1 MRRLSKAGGEPTKAQ
16 RRKTGARK
24 SGITPKAV
32 RPRSSSAGRA
42 ETKGARLTRERD
54 ELLKQQAA
62 TADVLKVIS
71 RATFDL
77 PKVLNTLVES
87 AAGLCEADAGAI
99 FRPTGNH
106 SSYYLAASYRHTPEY
121 LEHMKTLTFAPGRG
135 AVAGRVLLEGKS
147 VQIADV
153 LADREFAYPE
163 AARLGNFRTIL
174 GVPLLRG
181 GYL

>member
-1 MRRLSKAGGEPTKAQ
+1 
-16 RRKTGARK
+16 
-24 SGITPKAV
+24 
-32 RPRSSSAGRA
+32 
-42 ETKGARLTRERD
+42 
-54 ELLKQQAA
+54 LLKQQAA

-99 FRPTGNH
+99 FRPTGND

-135 AVAGRVLLEGKS
+135 AVAGPRAATTIAATRIYRGLKFARSILEEIRSG
-147 VQIADV
+147 Q
-153 LADREFAYPE
+153 
-163 AARLGNFRTIL
+163 
-174 GVPLLRG
+174 
-181 GYL
+181 